1 MEPIILSKVTIRI
14 ATVKDCEELINLFD
28 EITTSIQNVG
38 GTWENYTNNSTFLQ
52 KKKVLNDILLSD
64 SKVFIAEYLGKIIGA
79 INLQIIN
86 NIRHGWKRAHLEE
99 VIIEKNYRGKGVGSL
114 LIQHIKDY
122 CQMNN
127 IKSIKLMCGK
137 QLVNSQEFYEKNGFI
152 FTDKGYRFELT

>member
-14 ATVKDCEELINLFD
+14 ATAKDCEELINLFD

-38 GTWENYTNNSTFLQ
+38 GKWENYTNNSTFLQ

-99 VIIEKNYRGKGVGSL
+99 VIIENNYRGKGVGSML
-114 LIQHIKDY
+114 MLHIKDY